1 MGNKNVIMNRN
12 DLSFLKTIGVI
23 GLGISIVYILKKYV
37 IDTFN
42 DDDECFGLRNTD
54 DSIFD

>member
-1 MGNKNVIMNRN
+1 MGNKNVIINRN
-12 DLSFLKTIGVI
+12 YLSFLNIIRFI

-37 IDTFN
+37 IDKFN
-42 DDDECFGLRNTD
+42 DDECFGLRNTD

>member
-12 DLSFLKTIGVI
+12 DKSFLKTIGVV
-23 GLGISIVYILKKYV
+23 GFGIAVAYILKKYV
-37 IDTFN
+37 IDKFN
-42 DDDECFGLRNTD
+42 DDECFGLRNTD

>member
-12 DLSFLKTIGVI
+12 DSSLSKAIGII
-23 GLGISIVYILKKYV
+23 GFGIAIAYLLKKYV
-37 IDTFN
+37 IDKFN
-42 DDDECFGLRNTD
+42 DDECFGLKNTD